1 VSRVELNWPM
11 LFTHII
17 VRLKSSI
24 MYHFVT
30 LRFEFQASSS
40 ASLTDTERLS
50 VGKLIELLP
59 PFFNEKK

>member
-1 VSRVELNWPM
+1 MNRVELNWPI

-24 MYHFVT
+24 IYHFVT
-30 LRFEFQASSS
+30 LRFEFQANASS
-40 ASLTDTERLS
+40 SLTDPERLA

>member
-1 VSRVELNWPM
+1 MNRVELNWPI

-24 MYHFVT
+24 IYHFIT
-30 LRFEFQASSS
+30 LRFEFQGNSSS
-40 ASLTDTERLS
+40 SLTDTERLA

>member
-1 VSRVELNWPM
+1 MSRVELNWPI

-24 MYHFVT
+24 IYHFIT
-30 LRFEFQASSS
+30 LRFEFQGNSSS
-40 ASLTDTERLS
+40 SLNDTERLA
-50 VGKLIELLP
+50 VGRLIELLP